1 MKRALQECVIE
12 GVPTTAPYHKLILD
26 TEDFKRGNID
36 TGFIPKHE
44 EELGTP
50 PDDQWRVRLETKK
63 SKSVRSHEE
72 KDFVH
77 VMG

>member
-12 GVPTTAPYHKLILD
+12 GVPTTAPYHKLILE
-26 TEDFKRGNID
+26 TEDFQQGNID
-36 TGFIPKHE
+36 TGFVLSHE

-50 PDDQWRVRLETKK
+50 PDENWRVRLETTK
-63 SKSVRSHEE
+63 SRSAKRHEE
-72 KDFVH
+72 KSVVH